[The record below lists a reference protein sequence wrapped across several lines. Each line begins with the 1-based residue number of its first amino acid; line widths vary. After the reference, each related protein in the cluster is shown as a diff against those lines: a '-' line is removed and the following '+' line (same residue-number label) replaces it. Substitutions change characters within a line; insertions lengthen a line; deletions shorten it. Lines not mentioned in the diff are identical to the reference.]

1 MLINGKNYIMPEL
14 NFNTM
19 CRLEEMGVTL
29 SDMDQKVLST
39 VRGFLALAI
48 GGDLEKAGQELE
60 AHLSKGGSLDQML
73 REINQAVE
81 NSGFFQG
88 LVKSKTKSNGTGQ
101 KKKTEAEAQNI
112 NLSGR

>member
-19 CRLEEMGVTL
+19 CRLEEMGVAL

-48 GGDLEKAGQELE
+48 GGIWKKAGQELE

-88 LVKSKTKSNGTGQ
+88 LAKARRRAMERVRKRRKQ
-101 KKKTEAEAQNI
+101 RHRI
-112 NLSGR
+112 

>member
-19 CRLEEMGVTL
+19 CRLEEMGVAL

-48 GGDLEKAGQELE
+48 GGDLEKSGQELE

-81 NSGFFQG
+81 NSGFFRASPRARRRAMERVRKRRRKQRHR
-88 LVKSKTKSNGTGQ
+88 
-101 KKKTEAEAQNI
+101 I
-112 NLSGR
+112 